1 MTSPQPTSSIE
12 PSDTIELKPTSSWA
26 AQSRMAVRSAPDCE
40 MKPTRPGLAMPAAN
54 VAFIR
59 SIGFMI
65 PRQFGPMTLMPYRRA
80 ASSTCRSSSTPSGP
94 ISLKPALMMITPLMP
109 ASPHSTTSPGALLA
123 GVTMTARS
131 TGSPMAPID
140 G

>member
-1 MTSPQPTSSIE
+1 MMSPQPTSSME
-12 PSDTIELKPTSSWA
+12 PRLTMELKPTFSYA

-40 MKPTRPGLAMPAAN
+40 MKPTRPGLAIPAAK

-59 SIGFMI
+59 SIGFMM
-65 PRQFGPMTLMPYRRA
+65 PRQLGPTTRMPNRRA
-80 ASSTCRSSSTPSGP
+80 ASSTRRSSSAPASP

-109 ASPHSTTSPGALLA
+109 ASPHSATRSGTPAA

-131 TGSPMAPID
+131 TGSPMAPTD